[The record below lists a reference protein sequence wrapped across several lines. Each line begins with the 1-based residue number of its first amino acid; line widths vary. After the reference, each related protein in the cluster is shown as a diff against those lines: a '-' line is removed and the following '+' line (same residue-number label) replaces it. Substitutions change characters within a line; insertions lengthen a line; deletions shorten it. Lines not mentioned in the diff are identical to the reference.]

1 MEYRLSRHAVSV
13 AIARGIK
20 EQWIEE
26 TLNNP
31 SLKIIKAPNEVNL
44 FSSIEENESRC
55 LKIVVN
61 PISMIVVT
69 AYFDR
74 NMSKKGCK

>member
-1 MEYRLSRHAVSV
+1 
-13 AIARGIK
+13 
-20 EQWIEE
+20 
-26 TLNNP
+26 
-31 SLKIIKAPNEVNL
+31 LKIIKAPNEVNL
-44 FSSIEENESRC
+44 FSSIKENESRC

-74 NMSKKGCK
+74 NMKKKGCK